1 MMQVDYKKREFMYT
15 RILHATDL
23 LDNHYAQCQ
32 HAVDIAQ
39 RFQATLYLLHVIE
52 QPMSLQVAQGLGFA
66 EVEVPKK
73 EDAWLV
79 MRTLGDDLNIPA
91 AQQFIEVGS
100 IKSQVFQ
107 KALALQCQLIIVGQH
122 TPQQIPTFF
131 ESTAQELF
139 HEAPC
144 DLLILK

>member
-1 MMQVDYKKREFMYT
+1 MYT
-15 RILHATDL
+15 HILHATDL

-32 HAVDIAQ
+32 QAVNIAK
-39 RFQATLYLLHVIE
+39 RFQAKLYLLHVIE

-66 EVEVPKK
+66 EVEVPQK

-91 AQQFIEVGS
+91 EQQLIEVGS
-100 IKSQVFQ
+100 IKTHVFQ
-107 KALALQCQLIIVGQH
+107 TALTLQCQLIIIGQH
-122 TPQQIPTFF
+122 TPQQIPSFF